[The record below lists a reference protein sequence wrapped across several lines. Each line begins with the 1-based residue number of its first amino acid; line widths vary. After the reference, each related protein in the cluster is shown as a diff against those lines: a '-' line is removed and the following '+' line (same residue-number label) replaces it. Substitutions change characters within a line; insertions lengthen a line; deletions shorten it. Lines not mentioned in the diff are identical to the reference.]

1 MLEMRNNFNILMA
14 VIWIAFW
21 FEFKLIDNHQN
32 FRYSNNT
39 FNIIKHFGIFIKSF
53 KKPLILQLKKQ
64 KKRHLKK
71 KNNFFTA
78 S

>member
-32 FRYSNNT
+32 FHYSNNT
-39 FNIIKHFGIFIKSF
+39 FSIIKHFGIFIKSF
-53 KKPLILQLKKQ
+53 EKPLILQLKK
-64 KKRHLKK
+64 KRKGI
-71 KNNFFTA
+71 
-78 S
+78 